1 MFEPEIATF
10 LGGGRAFIV
19 ATVGDANE
27 PHATRGWGLELVDGP
42 RIDGGR
48 SRRVRLLLDA
58 DDVCALEHV
67 RSGRRIAITGAD
79 VRTLR
84 SVQLKGRAVGLEDAG
99 PDDEARAARYCDDF
113 FGDITAIDGI
123 ERGVLE
129 RLVPSR
135 YAACAV
141 DVEELYDQ
149 TPGPGAGAPLGTSA
163 P

>member
-1 MFEPEIATF
+1 MFEPEIAAF

-19 ATVGDANE
+19 ATVGEANE
-27 PHATRGWGLELVDGP
+27 PHATRGWGLELVDEP

-48 SRRVRLLLDA
+48 ARRVRLLLDA

-67 RSGRRIAITGAD
+67 RRGRRVAITAAD

-84 SVQLKGRAVGLEDAG
+84 SVQLKGRTVGLEVAG
-99 PDDEARAARYCDDF
+99 ADDDARAARYCDAF
-113 FGDITAIDGI
+113 FADITAIDGI
-123 ERGVLE
+123 QRGVLD

-149 TPGPGAGAPLGTSA
+149 TPGPGAGAPLGTGA